1 MNRTLKEAMTKLSLE
16 TGVTDWT
23 VLLPFALF
31 RARNTPGPL
40 GVTPFEILF
49 GAPPPL
55 TADPWTM
62 HTETHAPQ
70 SLLARLKALETVQK
84 DVWVPLAAAYTPGEL
99 KVPHQFQVGDFVYV
113 RRHRTANLEPRWK
126 GPHLIL
132 LTTPTAIKVDGIA
145 SWIHASH
152 AKPAPPPDD
161 GWTVETASNPLK
173 LRIRRHPAP
182 PEYKE

>member
-1 MNRTLKEAMTKLSLE
+1 MHCSCRPQSSGQVERMNRTLKEAMTKLSLE

-55 TADPWTM
+55 TADPWT
-62 HTETHAPQ
+62 ETHAPQ

-84 DVWVPLAAAYTPGEL
+84 DVWVPLADHTSSRLGTLSTFIVTGQPTWNPGGRDTHR
-99 KVPHQFQVGDFVYV
+99 HQG
-113 RRHRTANLEPRWK
+113 RRHRLLDPCLSCQTCTTA
-126 GPHLIL
+126 
-132 LTTPTAIKVDGIA
+132 
-145 SWIHASH
+145 
-152 AKPAPPPDD
+152 
-161 GWTVETASNPLK
+161 
-173 LRIRRHPAP
+173 
-182 PEYKE
+182 